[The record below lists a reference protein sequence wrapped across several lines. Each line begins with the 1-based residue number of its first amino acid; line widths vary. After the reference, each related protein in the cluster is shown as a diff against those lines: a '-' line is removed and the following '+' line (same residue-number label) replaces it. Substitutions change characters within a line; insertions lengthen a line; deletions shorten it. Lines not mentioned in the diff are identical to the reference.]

1 MTQADILAIKVAVTN
16 VANAQRSLASI
27 QQRVDD
33 MQKKNDSA
41 MKRGGRFLMAW
52 FQQNR
57 EHRNSVEGLVKSY
70 ARLAAAFGT
79 VYGSALTMYKAIQ
92 SFENL
97 KSFRQGLTAM
107 VGGDSAGMI
116 EKQARAFARQTG
128 TRMTSFMP
136 NIQGL
141 IGTESAKPTEIVPL
155 LRAFT
160 ALAKKNGALPDQID
174 RAFTQFTQVASQG
187 KLQGDELRVMQE
199 NMVNLRGLLK
209 RAGLGDRIGSQ
220 SQPITFEEIKKV
232 LLRFGESAD
241 AAKYLA
247 INSDSATASFN
258 RLFDTIMLDVL
269 PVFGKMLTPA
279 AVELANW
286 LESLAKKATPEV
298 IERYTRKFVEF
309 VQFLIHFIE
318 NEGPSFLSAIHGLAN
333 ITIKLADAFM
343 GLDKMLGGKLMKTL
357 VALAAIR
364 VVGGAVGGLAGGIAG
379 AAGGKVGAFVA
390 GLLGMLLGMMRS
402 GLAKVIYWAVGAAL
416 SAGLTGLAEAL
427 AILGTAVASASAAV
441 IAAVVAVGAA
451 IGLAIGWLI
460 NQIPAVQDWQKGM
473 GNWWNDTFG
482 GGAKAKED
490 AAKADP
496 AWQPGGRL
504 YEKKRAEQSG
514 RGLPS
519 AQSARRSDPQ
529 RLITE
534 AGANGVR
541 YGR

>member
-16 VANAQRSLASI
+16 VANAQRQLAAI

-33 MQKKNDSA
+33 MQKKNDNA
-41 MKRGGRFLMAW
+41 MKRGGRAVMAW
-52 FQQNR
+52 LQQNR
-57 EHRNSVEGLVKSY
+57 DHRNSVEGLIGSY
-70 ARLAAAFGT
+70 TRLAAAFAS
-79 VYGSALTMYKAIQ
+79 VYGAGLTAYKAIQ
-92 SFENL
+92 SFESL
-97 KSFRQGLTAM
+97 KSFRQGLTAQ
-107 VGGDSAGMI
+107 VGGDAAALI
-116 EKQARAFARQTG
+116 EKQGRAFSRLTG
-128 TRMTSFMP
+128 TRFTQFMP

-141 IGTESAKPTEIVPL
+141 IGTESAKPNEIIPL

-220 SQPITFEEIKKV
+220 TQPITFEEIKKV
-232 LLRFGESAD
+232 LLRFGESGD

-247 INSDSATASFN
+247 INSDSATAAFN
-258 RLFDTIMLDVL
+258 RLFDTVMLDVL

-298 IERYTRKFVEF
+298 IERYGRKFVEF
-309 VQFLIHFIE
+309 IQYIIHFIQ
-318 NEGPSFLSAIHGLAN
+318 NEGPSFLAAVGWLAEK
-333 ITIKLADAFM
+333 TRDVADGFM
-343 GLDKMLGGKLMKTL
+343 KLDKMLGGKLMKTL
-357 VALAAIR
+357 VAIAAIR
-364 VVGGAVGGLAGGIAG
+364 VVGGAVGALTGGAGTAAGGFIGGLAGSAFKAIIAG
-379 AAGGKVGAFVA
+379 IVN
-390 GLLGMLLGMMRS
+390 
-402 GLAKVIYWAVGAAL
+402 AAL
-416 SAGLTGLAEAL
+416 GIGVYGLWTVLTTAFGSLATVIGLSTAGIVALT
-427 AILGTAVASASAAV
+427 T
-441 IAAVVAVGAA
+441 AVVAVGAA

-460 NQIPAVQDWQKGM
+460 NQIPAVQNAQKATGE
-473 GNWWNDTFG
+473 WINDTFNG
-482 GGAKAKED
+482 GGRAKEE
-490 AAKADP
+490 AAKPFDKTTREGEARRKYFESIGKPDP
-496 AWQPGGRL
+496 RT
-504 YEKKRAEQSG
+504 
-514 RGLPS
+514 S

-534 AGANGVR
+534 GGANGIR